1 MDIVVKNVLLS
12 LMIEMVEHAI
22 SVMKHTEGI
31 VTSQC
36 LTRVARG
43 TRKEE
48 KMSEQP
54 KASVQYQDYKKWPKT
69 YREPTSEEWDK
80 ELSDLRTQLAE
91 AQGEIGR
98 MNISLE
104 LQADRVDKLIDE
116 NVKAEADNA
125 ELKTEIERRNSK
137 TWCAYCGFEID
148 IDDEASTK
156 ISEHIMSCP
165 KPPLRRYERHSEA
178 LEAEN
183 AALRERLKKVEEVYN
198 ENKNEENGGFNEEMK
213 NVFWQAIKAACEA

>member
-1 MDIVVKNVLLS
+1 MSEVKRFFTAIGHEGTPYVD
-12 LMIEMVEHAI
+12 MIEDDSGDYVYYDE
-22 SVMKHTEGI
+22 
-31 VTSQC
+31 
-36 LTRVARG
+36 
-43 TRKEE
+43 
-48 KMSEQP
+48 
-54 KASVQYQDYKKWPKT
+54 YKKI
-69 YREPTSEEWDK
+69 RA
-80 ELSDLRTQLAE
+80 QLAE

-165 KPPLRRYERHSEA
+165 KHPIRIYERHSEA

-183 AALRERLKKVEEVYN
+183 AALREQLKKMEEAKEYKDHEFCKDVECGAFD
-198 ENKNEENGGFNEEMK
+198 NGRCHARQCCYRTAKHFHRWLKQNGYK
-213 NVFWQAIKAACEA
+213 IIKSECKKGE